1 MRKIFISIPWFWPA
15 YKAGGPIQSII
26 NLVTQYS
33 NNIQYYIFT
42 GNKDLGGE
50 VLNGIKTDQWVEY
63 NAHTKVWYASHK
75 ATTALKN
82 NVKEIVPDKLFII
95 GLFSPVFNIAPLLGI
110 KKVQKIISPRGMLHP
125 GALQQKPV
133 KKKIFLFLLKNTKAI
148 KTAVF
153 HATDAEEEKW
163 IRKHFGHNA
172 RVLPASN
179 FPRLFQPKIS
189 HKEKGLLKLVSI
201 ALISPMKNHL
211 MVLEALAKC
220 TGNIEYTIYGPVKDE
235 FYWQRCLE
243 QIKKLPPNIKV
254 NYAGTLASA
263 DVEDALKKADVFIMP
278 SQSENFAHAIC
289 EALSAG
295 LPVITSNH
303 TPWNQL
309 KEFSAGINCNL
320 DDRELAEAINFFA
333 DMDTEKFKGW
343 SVAAITYI
351 NEKIKTEIIQEQ
363 YQQLFGI

>member
-1 MRKIFISIPWFWPA
+1 LKKIFISIPWFWPA
-15 YKAGGPIQSII
+15 YKAGGPIHSII

-50 VLNGIKTDQWVEY
+50 VLTGIKTDQWVEY

-95 GLFSPVFNIAPLLGI
+95 GLFSPAFNIAPLLGI
-110 KKVQKIISPRGMLHP
+110 KQVQKIISPRGMLHP

-148 KTAVF
+148 KKAVF

-243 QIKKLPPNIKV
+243 QIKKLPLNINV
-254 NYAGTLASA
+254 TYAGTLASA

-278 SQSENFAHAIC
+278 SQSENFAHAIA
-289 EALSAG
+289 EALSVG
-295 LPVITSNH
+295 LPVITSNF
-303 TPWNQL
+303 TPWNSLEEAKAGVNVALTAQDIAAAINL
-309 KEFSAGINCNL
+309 FVVMENAEFSSWNKATNIYIQNKTNNS
-320 DDRELAEAINFFA
+320 I
-333 DMDTEKFKGW
+333 
-343 SVAAITYI
+343 I
-351 NEKIKTEIIQEQ
+351 NEQ
-363 YQQLFGI
+363 YRLLFNA